1 MNPAEVQAMIEKA
14 LEPLQ
19 AELQELRSKLE
30 MNSPAE
36 ETVSSPAVEAPSP
49 TEPVHPDVPPERSDF
64 QRFLQRGLE
73 QEQVEYSEEKLE
85 AKPLPKKGWNP
96 FKR

>member
-30 MNSPAE
+30 MNSP
-36 ETVSSPAVEAPSP
+36 SPVVEATSP
-49 TEPVHPDVPPERSDF
+49 TEPVLLDVLPERSDF